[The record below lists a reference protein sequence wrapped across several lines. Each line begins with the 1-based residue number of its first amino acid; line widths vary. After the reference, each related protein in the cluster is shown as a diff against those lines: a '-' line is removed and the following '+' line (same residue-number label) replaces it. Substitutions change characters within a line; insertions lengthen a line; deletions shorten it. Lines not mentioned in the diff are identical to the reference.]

1 MHASRG
7 KVLINKRAISG
18 LPLHRATEA
27 ENSRPRMGGPS
38 TRAPTVETVIRQSV
52 PAVAFEATGRKE
64 TPAIFPLQPKFYPD
78 ICARS
83 CIVGLRLIARGGTN
97 GYIISVKCQLSF
109 ILVLILAMPLSAGAA
124 GHTKGR
130 AIQQLTSEFKNGE
143 YVWHPEISPAGPVV
157 IIVSLPGQRMY
168 VYRNGVRIGVSTV
181 STGTKSHATPTGIF
195 SILQKKVSHESN
207 IYKGAQ
213 MPHMQRL
220 TWTGIA
226 MHAGQ
231 LPGYPASHGCVRLP
245 IDFAAKVY
253 SVTNNGTSVIITDDK
268 FAPGE
273 TAEPRRLLSGKTG
286 APSKPALAERQFEWH
301 PEDAPT
307 GPVSIILSTLDQQ
320 AYVYRNGIEIGR
332 ASAST
337 TVLGQGLGS
346 HVYSAL
352 DKFDSNGR
360 REWISTASFGR
371 TLAPN
376 VKEVVN
382 RVTIAPE
389 FLEHARAAVAPGT
402 TFVITDLPVSSQT
415 RSDPGF
421 NILTTD

>member
-1 MHASRG
+1 VDEYVISNSM
-7 KVLINKRAISG
+7 KWQLTLIVFLVVA
-18 LPLHRATEA
+18 
-27 ENSRPRMGGPS
+27 PS
-38 TRAPTVETVIRQSV
+38 
-52 PAVAFEATGRKE
+52 
-64 TPAIFPLQPKFYPD
+64 
-78 ICARS
+78 
-83 CIVGLRLIARGGTN
+83 LIA
-97 GYIISVKCQLSF
+97 S
-109 ILVLILAMPLSAGAA
+109 AA

-130 AIQQLTSEFKNGE
+130 AVQQLTSEFKNGE

-195 SILQKKVSHESN
+195 TILQKKVSHESN
-207 IYKGAQ
+207 IYKRAK

-226 MHAGQ
+226 MHAGH

-245 IDFAAKVY
+245 VDFAAKLY
-253 SVTNNGTSVIITDDK
+253 SVTNNGTSVIITDGK

-273 TAEPRRLLSGKTG
+273 TAEPARLLSGKTG
-286 APSKPALAERQFEWH
+286 APSTPALAEGQFEWH
-301 PEDAPT
+301 PEEAPT
-307 GPVSIILSTLDQQ
+307 GPVSIMLSTLDQQ

-332 ASAST
+332 AAAST
-337 TVLGQGLGS
+337 AGLGQGLGS

-371 TLAPN
+371 TLAPD

-382 RVTIAPE
+382 RVIIAPQ
-389 FLEHARAAVAPGT
+389 FLEQARAAVAPGT
-402 TFVITDLPVSSQT
+402 TLVITDLPVSSQT
-415 RSDPGF
+415 RSGPGF